1 MKLEV
6 ENISENE
13 SILNFIFEK
22 KDYIDD
28 LKNGI
33 NLIKNNINRNGFR
46 GKNTPTNIL
55 YKEFGNEVIN
65 KIIDKKIT
73 EEFKKIEEYNKKKD
87 NIMFNPILIEST
99 FPQKKLTENIN
110 EIKDFNLKFIYC
122 HLKKISFETIKEK
135 LSDIKISSLF
145 CSELNDKN
153 LIKISAESALIY
165 ITDKEKKRA
174 DNNDILEVLG
184 EDNQKLYIPCK
195 CIINNNQIDLTGKHI
210 TEVIELNL
218 EEDIKFSDE
227 IFNLINYNYTKS
239 NKNRF
244 KIVKIFSKSNI
255 NIDKVTSN
263 VIEKLSLEK
272 SKENAEWINDFL
284 NIEIPNFES
293 NITKNYNNVLT
304 FQNIRDIALFQCNL
318 ALEDI
323 TNFEIKSA
331 IIDKFEINIPTY
343 IEEKVKKMV
352 NENNKLKNEIG
363 TIIKNEIILENIKE
377 TLIEK
382 YNLNCSKENIV
393 SYLNINSVLR
403 NTGINNLEKKYFENK
418 LKNKFLISK
427 DSYEEIILGKKAI
440 CEIKKLLNIK
450 KKEITY
456 DDFLNISN

>member
-195 CIINNNQIDLTGKHI
+195 CIINDNQIDLTGKHI

-293 NITKNYNNVLT
+293 NITKNYNNVLA

-382 YNLNCSKENIV
+382 YNLNCSKEDIV

-427 DSYEEIILGKKAI
+427 DSYEEIILEKKAI

>member
-73 EEFKKIEEYNKKKD
+73 EEFKKIEEDNKKKD

-145 CSELNDKN
+145 CSDLNDKN

-195 CIINNNQIDLTGKHI
+195 CIINNNRIDLTGKHI

-218 EEDIKFSDE
+218 EEDIKFTDE

-382 YNLNCSKENIV
+382 YNLNCSKEDIV

-427 DSYEEIILGKKAI
+427 DSYEEIILEKKAI